1 MGRKVFAAEIIL
13 MMCIGILSG
22 CNGKVEDYLTESESE
37 GDSAGVLTQFADAE
51 KWEDKIEVTMND
63 GQDLRINIRADIEI
77 PETDTMSVV
86 EVMEPEFDAAYK
98 EQIVRAVLGNN
109 TIYYN
114 DDAHLPRQQ
123 LEERL
128 EEYENILSEYNED
141 IERWTEGLENGT
153 ISDDQKMMLDLS
165 KKERKKKEME
175 EKIEICS
182 EALKHATVD
191 YQPAED
197 FEEDFYLG
205 ELDGNTCTVS
215 FEEADGYLYEKTKT
229 ILFES
234 EEFQNYA
241 TGNSKCSMT
250 MEEAE
255 ELAKKF
261 LEKLGFSSMV
271 MTYHDEGTRDD
282 EIVSYSFLYKPGMGN
297 VSFTTFSREGEGV
310 EGGTSISAIGCDELY
325 KRAYEGEALYSSFS
339 RADIIVTDEGVIRA
353 EICNP
358 VEVLSTT
365 SNVELLPLDTIQ
377 NIILNG
383 FKEDIEQFD
392 LVLWD
397 NLIGYD
403 SLELGYLRMTD
414 KEHERYYSYIPV
426 WRMCKKS
433 DFSVSMGYMVY
444 INAIDGSVIRY
455 GDSF

>member
-1 MGRKVFAAEIIL
+1 MRRKIFVIEIIL

-22 CNGKVEDYLTESESE
+22 CNGKVKDYLTESDSEEESA
-37 GDSAGVLTQFADAE
+37 SVLTQFVDAE

-63 GQDLRINIRADIEI
+63 GQDLRINIYADIEI

-86 EVMEPEFDAAYK
+86 EVMEPEFDVSYK
-98 EQIVRAVLGNN
+98 EQIVRAIFGNN

-128 EEYENILSEYNED
+128 EEYENLLSEYNES
-141 IERWTEGLENGT
+141 IEHWNEGLENGT
-153 ISDDQKMMLDLS
+153 ISDDQKMMLDLNREQQ
-165 KKERKKKEME
+165 KKADT
-175 EKIEICS
+175 EKSIEICS

-197 FEEDFYLG
+197 FEGDFYRG

-215 FEEADGYLYEKTKT
+215 FEEADGWLYEKTKT

-234 EEFQNYA
+234 EEYQNYA
-241 TGNSKCSMT
+241 IGNSQCRMT
-250 MEEAE
+250 MEEAK
-255 ELAKKF
+255 ELAQEF
-261 LEKLGFSSMV
+261 LVKLGFSSMV
-271 MTYHDEGTRDD
+271 MTYHDEVTWSD
-282 EIVSYSFLYKPGMGN
+282 EVVGYTFLYKPGIGN

-310 EGGTSISAIGCDELY
+310 EGGISISDIGCDELY
-325 KRAYEGEALYSSFS
+325 ERAYEGEALYSSFS
-339 RADIIVTDEGVIRA
+339 RANITVTDEGIIRA

-358 VEVLSTT
+358 IEVLSTT

-392 LVLWD
+392 LELW
-397 NLIGYD
+397 NTTIVYT

-426 WRMCKKS
+426 WRMCKKAVGLGRT
-433 DFSVSMGYMVY
+433 DYMVY

-455 GDSF
+455 EDSF